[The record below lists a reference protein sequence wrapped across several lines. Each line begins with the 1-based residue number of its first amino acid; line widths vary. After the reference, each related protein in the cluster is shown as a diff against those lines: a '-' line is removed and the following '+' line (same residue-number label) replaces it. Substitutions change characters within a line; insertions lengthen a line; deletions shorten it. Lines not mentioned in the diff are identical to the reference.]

1 MRSWS
6 SPAMKLTYPPSSGW
20 GATASH
26 LLRDELD
33 QAEELLE
40 RARELARGERWTAF
54 LAYPEALTA
63 EVWVRRGDLDRA
75 AEVFEHAFALGCQV
89 DDACWEAYGVRGFGL
104 LRAARGD
111 INGTVEVMEDALTR
125 CARQRDTHLFR
136 RDLGDAS
143 AIDAARVLSAGIEN
157 PHLEDLIDPN
167 GPPLLDDLLG
177 KVPG

>member
-1 MRSWS
+1 
-6 SPAMKLTYPPSSGW
+6 MKLTYPPSSEW
-20 GATASH
+20 GAIASH

-111 INGTVEVMEDALTR
+111 
-125 CARQRDTHLFR
+125 
-136 RDLGDAS
+136 
-143 AIDAARVLSAGIEN
+143 
-157 PHLEDLIDPN
+157 
-167 GPPLLDDLLG
+167 LDG
-177 KVPG
+177 AVG